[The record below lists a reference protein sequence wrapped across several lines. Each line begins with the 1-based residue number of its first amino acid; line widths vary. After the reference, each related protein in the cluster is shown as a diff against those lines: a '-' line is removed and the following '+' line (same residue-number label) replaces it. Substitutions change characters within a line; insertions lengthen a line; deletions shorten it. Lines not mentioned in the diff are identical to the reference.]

1 MVFDEARGAVAAAR
15 DEGGVDERSGAGLW
29 TALVAVALAVAL
41 TLWGALGGSPP
52 AGPFVALE
60 ATGCGGRSLA
70 SGFAVEDDLVV
81 TAAHP
86 VAGRT
91 RIAVTDV
98 RGRTR
103 DGFVVALD
111 ADLDVAAVRVPGLGA
126 ETVSLAPGDS
136 AELVEPPSTG
146 VVAAMVEGGELIAK
160 PVEVTRRVRATIE
173 DIYFT
178 GRVARRAL
186 ELRFDGAYG
195 DSGAAVLNGDDL
207 VVGVVFARSR
217 SRDEVGY
224 AVRTIELDGLLSQIA
239 ELPRRTACP

>member
-1 MVFDEARGAVAAAR
+1 MRWALLVAA
-15 DEGGVDERSGAGLW
+15 V
-29 TALVAVALAVAL
+29 LAVAL
-41 TLWGALGGSPP
+41 TLWGALGGSLP

-86 VAGRT
+86 VAGRS

-111 ADLDVAAVRVPGLGA
+111 AALDVAAVRVPGLGA
-126 ETVSLAPGDS
+126 DTASLARGD
-136 AELVEPPSTG
+136 AAGLAAAGSTG
-146 VVAAMVEGGELIAK
+146 VVASMSPGGELTAK

-173 DIYFT
+173 DVYFT

-195 DSGAAVLNGDDL
+195 DSGAAVLNRDDL

-217 SRDEVGY
+217 TRDDVGY
-224 AVRTIELDGLLSQIA
+224 AVRAIELAGVLSQVA